1 MQNLMIDA
9 TSQFGSPRILI
20 IHSAAS
26 HSGKTTLCRA
36 LARDLPFDTYVK
48 LSRHTDHLVE
58 CSLSAGNLGIAT
70 GDTSLLLSSRRTPG
84 LLPLR
89 DVLFCSGPRDET
101 DGAVMRA
108 LVRWGTA
115 VRVLVEGNCSVAPI
129 PSLHLFVLSC
139 PLPSTCKPDTGTSA
153 SGAGLLVV
161 NRLPSC
167 SAAEERALA
176 TLLHE
181 WNPCATVLSGSLED
195 NMFLATVEGE
205 VVSLLPMLLSR

>member
-1 MQNLMIDA
+1 MQNPMIDA

-58 CSLSAGNLGIAT
+58 RSLSAGNLGIAT

-195 NMFLATVEGE
+195 SIFLATVEGE